1 MVTLDDLK
9 LILPEIIL
17 AGGSILV
24 MLMIAIRRSHLIS
37 NVLTLLTFL
46 ASFIA
51 LTLQPDGQH
60 LVSSLFVIDAFG
72 KFLTALILLA
82 GFVITLFS
90 FSYFHIQDET
100 KEEYYILLLLATL
113 GAVCMTISNHFI
125 SFVLSLEVLSV
136 SLFALIGYLRQH
148 SFTTEAAIKY
158 LIMAA
163 VATSFVLFG
172 FALIY
177 TVTGTMDLQGLAA
190 SLANTQMNIL
200 VLAGL
205 ALAIVGFGFKMALVP
220 FHLWTPDIYSA
231 APAPVAAFVATVS
244 KGAAFVFLL
253 RLFYSIG
260 GLDHQGIWIA
270 FAVIATASMFI
281 GNWLG
286 LQQKNIKRLIAYSS
300 ISHLGYLMV
309 GFLAFSVPGMRASAF
324 YLVIY
329 FASILA
335 AFGMIA
341 YLTSKKG
348 EPVMIEDYRG
358 LFWTKPWLASFF
370 TLVMLSLAGIPFTAG
385 FMGKFYV
392 LASGMATGRL
402 FLLIVLVVSSTIGL
416 FYYLRVVATMLS
428 RTETSAVSDQH
439 IGRHSLILKLVV
451 AVFFVLLLWLGIYPN
466 TFLDMMGM

>member
-1 MVTLDDLK
+1 MVTLNDLK

-17 AGGSILV
+17 AGGAVVV
-24 MLMIAIRRSHLIS
+24 MLMIALRRNHFIS
-37 NVLTLLTFL
+37 NVLTLITF
-46 ASFIA
+46 A
-51 LTLQPDGQH
+51 
-60 LVSSLFVIDAFG
+60 VAFF
-72 KFLTALILLA
+72 FLTGLPKGEQLVTHLFLIDSLGRFLTGLILCA
-82 GFVITLFS
+82 AFVITLYS
-90 FSYFHIQDET
+90 FPYFHIQKEV
-100 KEEYYILLLLATL
+100 KEEYYILLILATL
-113 GAVCMTISNHFI
+113 GSVCMTISNHFL
-125 SFVLSLEVLSV
+125 SFILSLEVLSV
-136 SLFALIGYLRQH
+136 SLFSLIGYLKKEK
-148 SFTTEAAIKY
+148 SSIEAGIKY

-163 VATSFVLFG
+163 VASAFVLFG

-177 TVTGTMDLQGLAA
+177 AATGKMNLQDLATTFRDA
-190 SLANTQMNIL
+190 PMNIL

-205 ALAIVGFGFKMALVP
+205 ALTIVGFGFKMALVP

-231 APAPVAAFVATVS
+231 APAPVAAFVATIS

-253 RLFYSIG
+253 RLFYSVG
-260 GLDHQGIWIA
+260 GLLHEGIWIA

-286 LQQKNIKRLIAYSS
+286 LRQQNIKRLIAYSS

-309 GFLAFSVPGMRASAF
+309 GFLAFSIPGIRATAF

-335 AFGMIA
+335 AFGMIT
-341 YLTSKKG
+341 YLSGKKG

-358 LFWTKPWLASFF
+358 LFWTKPWLAAFF
-370 TLVMLSLAGIPFTAG
+370 TLVMLSLAGVPFTAG

-392 LASGMATGRL
+392 LASGMNTGKL

-428 RTETSAVSDQH
+428 RAEVHFEDY
-439 IGRHSLILKLVV
+439 IGRQSWILKLLV
-451 AVFFVLLLWLGIYPN
+451 AVLFVLILWLGIYPT
-466 TFLDMMGM
+466 TFFRMMGI